1 MKERIGQVFLFVVG
15 LGVVTGLTAAVGILF
30 VLAIRAGS
38 TVGAALIAAL
48 ATVAAAVV
56 VRSFERR
63 KVMEEIRREQLTDVY
78 TEFAQVLHGR
88 TIADEERDQLMLEF
102 MRKSLIYA
110 SSETIR
116 AFSTW
121 DSQLPEEGAP
131 REEWRASSFRYEAF
145 VKAMRKD
152 LGISNWR
159 LREGELIRM
168 GIYDFDD

>member
-1 MKERIGQVFLFVVG
+1 MKGRVGQIVLFLVGLAFVVG
-15 LGVVTGLTAAVGILF
+15 VAAAVGVLF

-48 ATVAAAVV
+48 ATVTAALV

-63 KVMEEIRREQLTDVY
+63 KVMEEIRREQLSDVY

-88 TIADEERDQLMLEF
+88 SASDEERGQLMLEF

-110 SSETIR
+110 SAGTIR
-116 AFSTW
+116 AFSEW
-121 DSQLPEEGAP
+121 DSQIPEEGAAK
-131 REEWRASSFRYEAF
+131 EDWKASSLRYEAF

-159 LREGELIRM
+159 LQEGELIRM
-168 GIYDFDD
+168 GIYDFDQ